1 MKMAYAFE
9 DMAAGQHFD
18 CGAYEVTR
26 DEILEFARKYDPQ
39 PFHTDEAAATQ
50 TIYRGLIASGWHTCA
65 VAMRRMYDGFL
76 KNAAAI
82 GSPGFGEIRFIK
94 PVRPGDVLEVSF
106 EVLDVTPSRS
116 KPDRGAITTKTYVLN
131 QKGELAVTI
140 IATTMMLRRNI
151 TE

>member
-94 PVRPGDVLEVSF
+94 PVRPGDILEVSF
-106 EVLDVTPSRS
+106 EVLEVTPSRS
-116 KPDRGAITTKTYVLN
+116 RPDRGIVVMRSETRNQRDEVL
-131 QKGELAVTI
+131 QVVTARLI
-140 IATTMMLRRNI
+140 VPRRA
-151 TE
+151 